1 MALVRVTLGGKRL
14 GYVRNNKAGSTTI
27 INYLGQLLWNEK
39 PTTYSG
45 TNVQDF
51 CGKDSYIGREKGFES
66 YHKELKACEIR
77 IAVYRDPADKIIAG
91 FYYCQRMCP
100 RLKELDSFLDNYNE
114 YLRIDNYARIHC
126 RTNTD
131 MLGPDPSIY
140 THVYNMRDIDTKLL
154 PFLEQ
159 LGGKKIQKTRLRE
172 HEPRTITEAQE
183 AKAREVMAIDYQNG
197 WCKELIS
204 SKI

>member
-51 CGKDSYIGREKGFES
+51 CGRDSYIGREKGFES
-66 YHKELKACEIR
+66 YHKELKECEIR
-77 IAVYRDPADKIIAG
+77 IAVYRDPIDKIISG
-91 FYYCQRMCP
+91 FYYCQESKP
-100 RLKELDSFLDNYNE
+100 GLNSLDHFLDTYPQP
-114 YLRIDNYARIHC
+114 LKDNYIRIHC

-140 THVYNMRDIDTKLL
+140 THVWNMRDIDTKLL

-172 HEPRTITEAQE
+172 HGTRTITKAQE
-183 AKAREVMAIDYQNG
+183 AKAREAMAIDYKNG

>member
-1 MALVRVTLGGKRL
+1 MALVRVALGGKRL

-39 PTTYSG
+39 PTYHSG
-45 TNVQDF
+45 VNIQDY
-51 CGKDSYIGREKGFES
+51 CGQDSYIGREKGFEA
-66 YHKELKACEIR
+66 YHQELKDCEIR
-77 IAVYRDPADKIIAG
+77 IAVYRDPIDKIIAG
-91 FYYCQRMCP
+91 FYYCQEFKP
-100 RLKELDSFLDNYNE
+100 HLNNLDLFLHTYQEQLKDNY
-114 YLRIDNYARIHC
+114 IRIHC

-140 THVYNMRDIDTKLL
+140 THVWNMNEIDTKLL

-172 HEPRTITEAQE
+172 HEPRTITKEQK
-183 AKAREVMAIDYQNG
+183 AKAKAVMDIDYKNG
-197 WCKELIS
+197 WYKELIS

>member
-27 INYLGQLLWNEK
+27 INYLGQLLWNER

-51 CGKDSYIGREKGFES
+51 CGQDSYIGREKGFES
-66 YHKELKACEIR
+66 YHKELKDCEIR
-77 IAVYRDPADKIIAG
+77 IAVYRDPIDKIISG
-91 FYYCQRMCP
+91 FYYCQEFKSS
-100 RLKELDSFLDNYNE
+100 LNDLDGFLDNYDY
-114 YLRIDNYARIHC
+114 YLKRDNYIRIHC

-131 MLGPDPSIY
+131 MLGTDPSIY

-159 LGGKKIQKTRLRE
+159 LGGGKIQKTRLRE
-172 HEPRTITEAQE
+172 HQPPIITKEQE
-183 AKAREVMAIDYQNG
+183 AKAKEVMAIDYENG
-197 WCKELIS
+197 WYK
-204 SKI
+204 